1 MLCPSNP
8 HVLRPDRPR
17 CPALPVC
24 NPWEETMK
32 RLAIASLVAAALVAP
47 AAHAQM
53 SELRI
58 MAPAGPGGGWDQTAR
73 TIQAT
78 LQSLG
83 LVSNIQVENVAGAG
97 GTVGLQQFVN
107 RSTGDASATI
117 VGGYVMVGAIIA
129 NNAPVS
135 LADITPLARLTGE
148 YVVVVA
154 PSSSEIMDAEDLAE
168 ALRADVGGV
177 TWAGGSAGGVD
188 HVAAG
193 MIAQAAG
200 VDPAEINYIPY
211 SGGGEALAA
220 ILGGQVSVGVSGYS
234 EFAAQIDAGELRV
247 IGITAPER
255 QSYLDAPT
263 FAEQG
268 LGVSVQNWRMIAAA
282 PGISAEE
289 RETLLTTIRSMAQS
303 DAWNTELAN
312 RGWVNTYLD
321 GDDFAAY
328 LASEI
333 ELTGAI
339 LSELGITN

>member
-1 MLCPSNP
+1 
-8 HVLRPDRPR
+8 
-17 CPALPVC
+17 
-24 NPWEETMK
+24 MK
-32 RLAIASLVAAALVAP
+32 NLGLAAFVAAALVAP
-47 AAHAQM
+47 MASAQI

-78 LQSLG
+78 LQSEG

-97 GTVGLQQFVN
+97 GTIGLQQFVN

-129 NNAPVS
+129 NNSPVS

-154 PSSSEIMDAEDLAE
+154 PADSPISTAADLAE
-168 ALRADVGGV
+168 AMRADIGAV

-188 HVAAG
+188 HIAAG
-193 MIAQAAG
+193 LFAQSAG
-200 VDPAEINYIPY
+200 LPPEEINYIPY

-220 ILGGQVSVGVSGYS
+220 ILGGQVTVGISGFS
-234 EFAAQIDAGELRV
+234 EFSSQIEAGALKV

-255 QSYLDAPT
+255 QAYLDAPT

-268 LGVSVQNWRMIAAA
+268 FDVDVQNWRMIAAA
-282 PGISAEE
+282 PGITDEE
-289 RETLLTTIRSMAQS
+289 RATLLATIEAMANS
-303 DAWNTELAN
+303 EAWNAELAN
-312 RGWVNTYLD
+312 KGWVNTFLS
-321 GDDFAAY
+321 GDAFAAY
-328 LASEI
+328 LDEQIVAT
-333 ELTGAI
+333 TGI
-339 LSELGITN
+339 LRDLGITE